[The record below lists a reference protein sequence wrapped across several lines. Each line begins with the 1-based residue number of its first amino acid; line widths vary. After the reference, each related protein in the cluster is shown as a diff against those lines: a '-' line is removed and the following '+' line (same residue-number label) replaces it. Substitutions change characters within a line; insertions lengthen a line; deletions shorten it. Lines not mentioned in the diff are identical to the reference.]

1 MNYVFIEVYKLNFL
15 MSNFFF
21 RNHAEITKRM
31 MEKIQEQTEIVEVK
45 TYIIYYSTY
54 FYIVFELT
62 KLYTYFVL

>member
-15 MSNFFF
+15 MSNLLFFF

-45 TYIIYYSTY
+45 TYIIYYST
-54 FYIVFELT
+54 
-62 KLYTYFVL
+62 